1 MPALARKKRYER
13 GIWLSLNDSN
23 ESAGIKKTAV
33 DLSAV
38 FFGFLVRGHTTQNP
52 ALRGFGVQIKN
63 EKSKTIRREMKFRMS
78 FPSFLPANRVD
89 QSRRRF
95 LRGNSLCVIST
106 EISAEKFSG
115 ERMRDWN
122 IS

>member
-1 MPALARKKRYER
+1 MPVPARKKRYEKGMR
-13 GIWLSLNDSN
+13 LFLSDST
-23 ESAGIKKTAV
+23 ESVGIKTAA

-38 FFGFLVRGHTTQNP
+38 FFGFSTKGHETQNP

-78 FPSFLPANRVD
+78 FPSFLPANRVN
-89 QSRRRF
+89 QSRRWF

-106 EISAEKFSG
+106 EMSAEKFSG